1 MLTGHCV
8 SSCHSVMG
16 TSFSCRADG
25 KRTGGE
31 RNRQKEVEME
41 RQRNRHKQRQR
52 KWEGVTVKKKQ
63 NNKQRNKTEK
73 EKLFFSE
80 FTMHL
85 LCDQTLVMWRE
96 KLNAFLMMLGTSAAL
111 KICCTYV
118 FFFVSQGSLMHQK
131 R

>member
-1 MLTGHCV
+1 M

-31 RNRQKEVEME
+31 RNREEEVEME

-63 NNKQRNKTEK
+63 NK
-73 EKLFFSE
+73 EIKLKK

-96 KLNAFLMMLGTSAAL
+96 KLNKFLMMLGTSAAL
-111 KICCTYV
+111 KICCT
-118 FFFVSQGSLMHQK
+118 
-131 R
+131 